1 MKNYQR
7 MLNEA
12 HKSRAAAVQHD
23 LKYLGDEQQHKRAS
37 AAVSSKTYNMAPSL
51 GSVLEG
57 GRASEAVP
65 KASFDTQL
73 KPIFS
78 QSTTSH
84 PSQRISIISSSIG
97 EELHPDSASTRGFSG
112 GLQSRAQVH
121 YNNV

>member
-23 LKYLGDEQQHKRAS
+23 LKYLGDEQNKRAS
-37 AAVSSKTYNMAPSL
+37 AAVSSKTYNMAPL